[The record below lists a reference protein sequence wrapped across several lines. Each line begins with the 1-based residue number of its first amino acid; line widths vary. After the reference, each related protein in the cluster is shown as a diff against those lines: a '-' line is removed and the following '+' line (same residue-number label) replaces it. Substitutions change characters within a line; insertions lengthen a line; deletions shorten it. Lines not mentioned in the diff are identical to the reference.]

1 MKTYKEF
8 IIERNK
14 FEKFLL
20 KKGIKSIDKLVRKNP
35 KAFERVKDDMSNQIK
50 NLRFDPD
57 YRFTSLRR
65 GAENVANRFRDMIA
79 PSGMNPNNLAN
90 PTKLRQKI
98 TRGANKKSWLGS
110 QKNQLSKPPVGGQTR
125 GDTIDNVIAT
135 QFSRNVRQKPTT
147 DNINYRLV
155 PDAFKNFDA
164 KSVIRKFR
172 RKK

>member
-57 YRFTSLRR
+57 YRFSSLRR
-65 GAENVANRFRDMIA
+65 GAENVANRFRDMLA
-79 PSGMNPNNLAN
+79 PSGINPNEVSNV
-90 PTKLRQKI
+90 TKLRQI
-98 TRGANKKSWLGS
+98 TTRGAKKNSWLGS
-110 QKNQLSKPPVGGQTR
+110 QTNQLSKPPIRGG
-125 GDTIDNVIAT
+125 DVLDDVVAT
-135 QFSRNVRQKPTT
+135 QFPKNVRGKPTT
-147 DNINYRLV
+147 DDISRKFRQI
-155 PDAFKNFDA
+155 PDQIQKLDA
-164 KSVIRKFR
+164 KSKIKKFNR
-172 RKK
+172 NK

>member
-1 MKTYKEF
+1 MKTYNEF
-8 IIERNK
+8 ITERNK
-14 FEKFLL
+14 FEKFLF

-35 KAFERVKDDMSNQIK
+35 KSFEKVKDDISNQLT

-79 PSGMNPNNLAN
+79 PSGINPNEMSNV
-90 PTKLRQKI
+90 TKLRQKI

-110 QKNQLSKPPVGGQTR
+110 QTNQLTKPPIGG
-125 GDTIDNVIAT
+125 GDVLDDVVAT
-135 QFSRNVRQKPTT
+135 QFPKNVRRKPTP
-147 DNINYRLV
+147 DNVNYRLV

>member
-1 MKTYKEF
+1 MKTYNEF
-8 IIERNK
+8 ITERNK
-14 FEKFLL
+14 FEKFLF

-35 KAFERVKDDMSNQIK
+35 KSFEKVKDDISNQLT

-79 PSGMNPNNLAN
+79 PSGINPNEVSNV
-90 PTKLRQKI
+90 TKLRQI
-98 TRGANKKSWLGS
+98 TTRGAKKNSYLGS
-110 QKNQLSKPPVGGQTR
+110 QTNQLTKPPIGG
-125 GDTIDNVIAT
+125 GDVLDDVVAT
-135 QFSRNVRQKPTT
+135 QFPKNVRRKPTP
-147 DNINYRLV
+147 DNVNYRLV

>member
-1 MKTYKEF
+1 MKTYNEF
-8 IIERNK
+8 ITERNK
-14 FEKFLL
+14 FEKFLF

-35 KAFERVKDDMSNQIK
+35 KSFEKVKDDISNQLT

-79 PSGMNPNNLAN
+79 PSGINPNKMSNV
-90 PTKLRQKI
+90 TKLRQKI

-110 QKNQLSKPPVGGQTR
+110 QTNQLTKPPIGG
-125 GDTIDNVIAT
+125 DPIDDVVAT
-135 QFSRNVRQKPTT
+135 QFPKNVRKKPTP
-147 DNINYRLV
+147 DNVDYRLV
-155 PDAFKNFDA
+155 PNEFKNFDA
-164 KSVIRKFR
+164 KSVIKNFR